1 MQIQSKIFQNLG
13 NVLKDFSVDD
23 MKKTRLLRYVYD
35 FWVDYDSI
43 DVDDVSDIHKY
54 LMII

>member
-13 NVLKDFSVDD
+13 DVLKDFSVDD
-23 MKKTRLLRYVYD
+23 MKKTRLCRYVYD

>member
-23 MKKTRLLRYVYD
+23 MKKTRLCRYVYD

-54 LMII
+54 LMSI